1 MTFEL
6 PNKVAIVT
14 GAGSGIGS
22 AISQAFARAG
32 ARVVAASRTLS
43 KVQKV
48 VEEIRAMGAEAIAV
62 DVDVS
67 QGEDVRRL
75 VEVAMQQYGRIDILV
90 QNAGISPAGTV
101 TEISEEEWDSCM
113 AIDLR
118 SVFLGAKYT
127 IPVMQKQ
134 GEGVL
139 INIAGTLG
147 IRPCR
152 NKAAY
157 SAAKAGAI
165 NLTRAIALDYARD
178 RIRCNVICPGY
189 IDTPL
194 NAGFGVA
201 DRDRFLEQYQP
212 LPDLIMA
219 EEVAAMAK
227 YLASDAA
234 KSVTG
239 QLFVIDGGQQAG
251 IF

>member
-6 PNKVAIVT
+6 SNKVAIVT

-22 AISQAFARAG
+22 AIGQAFAQAG

-48 VEEIRAMGAEAIAV
+48 VDEIRAMGAEAIAV

-101 TEISEEEWDSCM
+101 TEISEEEWDTCV

-194 NAGFGVA
+194 NAGFDVA